1 MECSEALDFLY
12 ESFDGQLTPTQS
24 NLLDAHRRT
33 CFACAN
39 TLARA
44 ERFQELLLK
53 VPQLAVPRGLED
65 RIIERVFAASGVPS
79 KRAETWRSFVES
91 LTNWRS
97 VGLAF
102 GTAAAAITL
111 ILLSRTA
118 IQQVALTQQHPA
130 QHTLI
135 AAVSGNLELQPTA
148 GEASQ
153 AGPSVAI
160 GPGDSLSSGSVEP
173 ATVALTPNLAITL
186 SANTHIRV
194 GAVQYDERTGNPAS
208 VSVRVDRG
216 TLGVRENT
224 AADPDRIHVA
234 TDQATVV
241 PTGTVFAVGVK
252 PGVTNVVVAEGSV
265 AVYMPGETFNV
276 LAGSQARITDGMHS
290 VTRIKKNVRLTH

>member
-24 NLLDAHRRT
+24 TLLDAHRRT

-65 RIIERVFAASGVPS
+65 RIIERVYAASGVTS
-79 KRAETWRSFVES
+79 KRSETWRSFVES
-91 LTNWRS
+91 FTNWRS

-102 GTAAAAITL
+102 ATAAAAITL

-118 IQQVALTQQHPA
+118 IQQAAMTQHPA
-130 QHTLI
+130 AHTLI
-135 AAVSGNLELQPTA
+135 AAVSGILKLQPTA
-148 GEASQ
+148 GEATQ
-153 AGPSVAI
+153 AGPSIAI
-160 GPGDSLSSGSVEP
+160 APGDSLTSGSVEP
-173 ATVALTPNLAITL
+173 ATVALTPSLAITL
-186 SANTHIRV
+186 SANTHVRV

-208 VSVRVDRG
+208 ISVRVDRG

-224 AADPDRIHVA
+224 AADPNRIHVA

-252 PGVTNVVVAEGSV
+252 PGVTNVVVGEGSV
-265 AVYMPGETFNV
+265 AVYVPGETFNV
-276 LAGSQARITDGMHS
+276 LAGSQARIANGRHTI
-290 VTRIKKNVRLTH
+290 TKIKATVRLTH